1 MCIDIIKD
9 LVDLDHYHFVIKIFP
24 AVLRT
29 ITHSIKS
36 YAFFSFN
43 SNRLLYRLY
52 RRINNRRNILTLEVK
67 LNISVDWEI
76 CISSTRPTERRFLFF
91 SIVPR
96 SGRDRCPCDFLSPP
110 FFFLPNFSTRKIR
123 AISYTTRVIIDDDV

>member
-36 YAFFSFN
+36 YAFFLLIRIVYS
-43 SNRLLYRLY
+43 SN
-52 RRINNRRNILTLEVK
+52 
-67 LNISVDWEI
+67 
-76 CISSTRPTERRFLFF
+76 
-91 SIVPR
+91 
-96 SGRDRCPCDFLSPP
+96 
-110 FFFLPNFSTRKIR
+110 
-123 AISYTTRVIIDDDV
+123 